1 MKYYVGI
8 DLGGTNIVAGVVDE
22 EYNIVA
28 KASTKTNCPRPAK
41 EIADDMAKM
50 AIQAVENANLT
61 MEQIEWIGIGTPGI
75 ANSETGIIEYS
86 NNLGF
91 KDTPMVEY
99 IRETID
105 KPVFIEND
113 ANAAA
118 YGEFVAGAAKGAKN
132 AVCITLGTGVGGG
145 IIIDGKIY
153 SGSNF
158 AGAEIGHTVIE
169 VDGAQCSCGRK
180 GCFEAYSSATGLIRM
195 TNEAIAEHPDSIMA
209 EMAKTAKVTARTSF
223 DAMRDGDEYAKVVV
237 DKYKANPKLPAALL
251 EKASG
256 YPFYNT
262 SEFTLARLLN
272 DSDNI
277 AENFVSY
284 IESFSANVQTIFNN
298 LDFKKQIEKGGPV
311 TVAHPDIIRFFM
323 LIPEACALVLE
334 AGTMGHGGE
343 VFVFDMGQP
352 VKIVDL
358 AKKLIQN
365 SGRRDVKIQYTGL
378 RKGEKLYE
386 EVLIKG
392 EEEELLTDNEKIRIA
407 KVHPYEYEEV
417 CRHLDELMEIG
428 KTYDDMNIVRKMK
441 EIVPEFKSNNS
452 RYEILDK

>member
-22 EYNIVA
+22 AYNIIA

-50 AIQAVENANLT
+50 ALEAVKNANLT
-61 MEQIEWIGIGTPGI
+61 IDQIEWIGVGTPGI

-91 KDTPMVEY
+91 KDTPIVKY
-99 IRETID
+99 IQETID

-145 IIIDGKIY
+145 IIVDGKIY

-195 TNEAIAEHPDSIMA
+195 TKEAIAEHPDCIMA
-209 EMAKTAKVTARTSF
+209 QSEKEKGKVTARTSF
-223 DAMRDGDEYAKVVV
+223 DCMRAGDKYAKAVV
-237 DKYKANPKLPAALL
+237 DKYIKYLAA
-251 EKASG
+251 G
-256 YPFYNT
+256 ITNT
-262 SEFTLARLLN
+262 I
-272 DSDNI
+272 NI
-277 AENFVSY
+277 F
-284 IESFSANVQTIFNN
+284 Q
-298 LDFKKQIEKGGPV
+298 
-311 TVAHPDIIRFFM
+311 PDILCIGGGVCNEGDPLLLPM
-323 LIPEACALVLE
+323 KELV
-334 AGTMGHGGE
+334 AKE
-343 VFVFDMGQP
+343 VYTRNSP
-352 VKIVDL
+352 KNTEIV
-358 AKKLIQN
+358 
-365 SGRRDVKIQYTGL
+365 
-378 RKGEKLYE
+378 
-386 EVLIKG
+386 
-392 EEEELLTDNEKIRIA
+392 IA
-407 KVHPYEYEEV
+407 K
-417 CRHLDELMEIG
+417 LGNDAGIIG
-428 KTYDDMNIVRKMK
+428 AAFLGKAK
-441 EIVPEFKSNNS
+441 
-452 RYEILDK
+452 